1 MNSKKIIQEIIS
13 INKVIVENNLD
24 KLKPT
29 SKEMQVAYNT
39 YVKPKLD
46 SFKSEYGH
54 SSNGYL
60 KSILSKCNE
69 KSIPNL
75 KFKSYGNWGRK
86 INPFV
91 WSSFY
96 LGHTIESIQL
106 YISVNHLGI
115 KFGFDYGSKVTKRD
129 SLVEYV
135 KSDKSVQKTL
145 FDAINKFSLD
155 VISLDS
161 GSPNIEFSFDR
172 KNNLIKEINDF
183 EKWDSTFH
191 IIKSYTEDNIPTNIE
206 EQIIEV
212 LNDLLPVY
220 EKITIEDKLSESK
233 GYWLYAPGTNANDWE
248 NQFSNGFMS
257 IDYDFPDDLTSF
269 KTKEDL
275 DEASEEYGIEEG
287 SMNTMRALWDFS
299 NEINIGDIIIAKKG
313 RSKYLGYGI
322 VVSDYVFDEAKGEYR
337 HSRQVNW
344 KKKGSWS
351 PESKLVPK
359 TLTNI
364 TSYGDY
370 IQSIRNIIG
379 FDEIS
384 PDENSSDFDIDTLL
398 KDVFIEKSEF
408 ENIIDIL
415 KLKKNIILQG
425 SAGVGKTY
433 IAKKIAQGLK
443 EEYGD
448 NNIEVVQFHQSYSY
462 EDFIQGYRPNKE
474 LFELKNGIF
483 YQICEKAKSDSSTPF
498 FLVIDEINRGNLSKI
513 FGELMM
519 LIEPDKRGEKNKIKL
534 TYSEN
539 NKHFYVP
546 DNLYIIGTMNT
557 ADRSLTIVDYALRR
571 RFAFID
577 MKPKFNSQFEKFSIK
592 NGLSQ
597 DNINVITQ
605 KMNSLNSIIRKDD
618 SLGEGFEIG
627 HSYFCSYS
635 TGNQKRWLDNVF
647 KYEIIPLIKEYWFDN
662 PEKIAQYSDEILS

>member
-1 MNSKKIIQEIIS
+1 
-13 INKVIVENNLD
+13 
-24 KLKPT
+24 
-29 SKEMQVAYNT
+29 
-39 YVKPKLD
+39 
-46 SFKSEYGH
+46 
-54 SSNGYL
+54 
-60 KSILSKCNE
+60 
-69 KSIPNL
+69 
-75 KFKSYGNWGRK
+75 
-86 INPFV
+86 
-91 WSSFY
+91 
-96 LGHTIESIQL
+96 
-106 YISVNHLGI
+106 
-115 KFGFDYGSKVTKRD
+115 
-129 SLVEYV
+129 
-135 KSDKSVQKTL
+135 
-145 FDAINKFSLD
+145 
-155 VISLDS
+155 
-161 GSPNIEFSFDR
+161 
-172 KNNLIKEINDF
+172 
-183 EKWDSTFH
+183 
-191 IIKSYTEDNIPTNIE
+191 
-206 EQIIEV
+206 
-212 LNDLLPVY
+212 
-220 EKITIEDKLSESK
+220 
-233 GYWLYAPGTNANDWE
+233 
-248 NQFSNGFMS
+248 
-257 IDYDFPDDLTSF
+257 
-269 KTKEDL
+269 
-275 DEASEEYGIEEG
+275 
-287 SMNTMRALWDFS
+287 MRALWDFS

-498 FLVIDEINRGNLSKI
+498 F
-513 FGELMM
+513 
-519 LIEPDKRGEKNKIKL
+519 
-534 TYSEN
+534 
-539 NKHFYVP
+539 
-546 DNLYIIGTMNT
+546 
-557 ADRSLTIVDYALRR
+557 
-571 RFAFID
+571 
-577 MKPKFNSQFEKFSIK
+577 
-592 NGLSQ
+592 
-597 DNINVITQ
+597 
-605 KMNSLNSIIRKDD
+605 
-618 SLGEGFEIG
+618 
-627 HSYFCSYS
+627 
-635 TGNQKRWLDNVF
+635 
-647 KYEIIPLIKEYWFDN
+647 
-662 PEKIAQYSDEILS
+662 